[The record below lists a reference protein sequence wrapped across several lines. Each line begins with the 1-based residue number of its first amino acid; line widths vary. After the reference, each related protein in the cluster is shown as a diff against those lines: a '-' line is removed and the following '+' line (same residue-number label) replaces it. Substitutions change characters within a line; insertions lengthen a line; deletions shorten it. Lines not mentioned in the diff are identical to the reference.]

1 MLVEIQL
8 AVNPNS
14 KQFDSIG
21 GLHEMTT
28 YIHALLGVI
37 RDTKERYLKFIRVGN
52 KLVIRK
58 PLQSYM
64 YIMLEQLCS
73 VLSSAKL
80 HSSVYSIKYVKSLI
94 NILNNKGPKIEP

>member
-28 YIHALLGVI
+28 YINDLLGVI
-37 RDTKERYLKFIRVGN
+37 RDTKEHYLKFIRVGN

-64 YIMLEQLCS
+64 YIMLERCN
-73 VLSSAKL
+73 
-80 HSSVYSIKYVKSLI
+80 YLI
-94 NILNNKGPKIEP
+94 QRARAAI